1 MHAVEYKNHKL
12 PSWGK
17 ARLTLTFVFSTLF
30 QSFDF
35 SNSSFSSFSLTCHSL
50 TQTLPSIT
58 MKFSAVL
65 AVAAASQLASAHT
78 TVWNVL
84 VNGKDAGVGN
94 TQGGYIDS
102 PPSNDPVKDVTSPDV
117 QCNVANIKATKSIT
131 VQGGDKIAFQWHHD
145 NNQASDDIIASSHK
159 GPIMVYAS
167 KAGSS
172 YSWTKIWQDGYA
184 DGKWA
189 VDKLIAGSY
198 TGTAGQH
205 DLTLP
210 NLAPG
215 DYVLRP
221 EIVALHEGNR
231 QGGAQLYME
240 CVHIKVEGS
249 GTAALPAGVSFPG
262 AYKATD
268 AGILFDIYS
277 GFTSY
282 TPPGPAVW
290 NGASSGSSPAAP
302 TSAKATAAATK
313 TAAAT
318 SAAAPK
324 PTTTKAPAAPAK
336 TTLATV
342 TKPTPTKAAGAAGSV
357 ARWGQCGG
365 INFTG
370 ATACVSGA
378 TCTKQNDYYY
388 QCL

>member
-1 MHAVEYKNHKL
+1 
-12 PSWGK
+12 
-17 ARLTLTFVFSTLF
+17 
-30 QSFDF
+30 
-35 SNSSFSSFSLTCHSL
+35 
-50 TQTLPSIT
+50 
-58 MKFSAVL
+58 MKFSQVL

-78 TVWNVL
+78 TVWNIL

-102 PPSNDPVKDVTSPDV
+102 PPNNNPVTDVTSSAMT
-117 QCNVANIKATKSIT
+117 CNVAGVKAAKSIT
-131 VQGGDKIAFQWHHD
+131 VKGGDKIAFEWHHD

-172 YSWTKIWQDGYA
+172 YSWTKIWEDGYSN
-184 DGKWA
+184 GKWA

-198 TGTAGQH
+198 TGKPGQH

-221 EIVALHEGNR
+221 EINALHEGNR
-231 QGGAQLYME
+231 QGGAQFYME

-249 GTAALPAGVSFPG
+249 GTAQLPAGVSFPG

-268 AGILFDIYS
+268 AGVLFDIYS

-282 TPPGPAVW
+282 PMPGPKVW
-290 NGASSGSSPAAP
+290 DGASSGSTPAPA
-302 TSAKATAAATK
+302 TTTAAAATPAK
-313 TAAAT
+313 TTTAAA
-318 SAAAPK
+318 K
-324 PTTTKAPAAPAK
+324 PTTTKAAAAPAK

-342 TKPTPTKAAGAAGSV
+342 AKPAPTNAAGAAGSV
-357 ARWGQCGG
+357 AKWAQCGG
-365 INFTG
+365 IGYTG

-378 TCTKQNDYYY
+378 TCTKQNDYYS

>member
-1 MHAVEYKNHKL
+1 
-12 PSWGK
+12 
-17 ARLTLTFVFSTLF
+17 
-30 QSFDF
+30 
-35 SNSSFSSFSLTCHSL
+35 
-50 TQTLPSIT
+50 

-78 TVWNVL
+78 TVWNIL

-94 TQGGYIDS
+94 SQGGYIDS
-102 PPSNDPVKDVTSPDV
+102 PPNNNPVTDVTSSAMT
-117 QCNVANIKATKSIT
+117 CNVAGVKAAKSIA
-131 VQGGDKIAFQWHHD
+131 VKGGDKIAFQWHHD
-145 NNQASDDIIASSHK
+145 SNQASDDIIASSHK

-172 YSWTKIWQDGYA
+172 YSWTKIWEDGYT

-198 TGTAGQH
+198 TGKAGQH

-215 DYVLRP
+215 EYVLRP
-221 EIVALHEGNR
+221 EINALHEGDR
-231 QGGAQLYME
+231 QGGAQFYME

-249 GTAALPAGVSFPG
+249 GTAVLPAGVSFPG

-268 AGILFDIYS
+268 PGVLFNIYS

-282 TPPGPAVW
+282 TAPGPKVW
-290 NGASSGSSPAAP
+290 NGASSGSAPAAP
-302 TSAKATAAATK
+302 
-313 TAAAT
+313 
-318 SAAAPK
+318 AP
-324 PTTTKAPAAPAK
+324 TKAPAATAKPTATK

-342 TKPTPTKAAGAAGSV
+342 AKPTPTKAAGAAGS
-357 ARWGQCGG
+357 AAKWGQCGG
-365 INFTG
+365 IGYTG
-370 ATACVSGA
+370 ATACVSGS
-378 TCTKQNDYYY
+378 TCTKQSDYYS